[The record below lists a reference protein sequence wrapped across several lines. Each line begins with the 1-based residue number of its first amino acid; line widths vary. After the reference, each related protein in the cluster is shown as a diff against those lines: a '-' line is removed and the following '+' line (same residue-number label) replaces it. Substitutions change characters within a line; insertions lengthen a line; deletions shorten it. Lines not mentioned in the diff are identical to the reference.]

1 MMEERRD
8 EAAPAA
14 VREVAAGLPTSSS
27 PAPAPTEGRGFSRVE
42 K

>member
-8 EAAPAA
+8 EAPAA
-14 VREVAAGLPTSSS
+14 GPPATSS

>member
-8 EAAPAA
+8 EAPAA
-14 VREVAAGLPTSSS
+14 GVEAAAGLPTSSS